1 MLRILNILSL
11 LSVFFFLY
19 VFIFPI
25 VYGNGIRNNF
35 GIDYLPPLNLD
46 VSPLSLNVEFS
57 PSMTKSDINETRS
70 LIFRLIDSDKN
81 ITYIPNYYNVTIL
94 KNELKNGNITEKNF
108 LNGSFF
114 SKNGTLIL
122 DFDSNKTDI
131 VNNTTNKF
139 NQYNIH
145 KDNLNKI
152 VQSDEDGIIFIEKP
166 SLDSGLYRLKVNVN
180 LFNNT
185 DDEGS
190 NIKEINLKFD
200 SYLSLGNIL
209 DIDIGNPTN
218 KITILSFNDKIM
230 HFNYDQQSKKIL
242 FEIPF
247 KYNMTRIEEGFI
259 YLHMEIKI
267 PNTIKEFSD
276 AKEFLTTINDI
287 DHSEISSASVSVDR
301 YSNSSSLIIHFILD
315 SNSLFKLTKERQLD
329 QKKDS
334 DMTLKFSLQ
343 PKKLDLS
350 NNPLEK
356 KLITQKVQHKFYS
369 NNQWLFFL

>member
-1 MLRILNILSL
+1 MLRILSLISL
-11 LSVFFFLY
+11 LSAFFFLY
-19 VFIFPI
+19 AFIFPN

-46 VSPLSLNVEFS
+46 ESPLSLNVEFN

-70 LIFRLIDSDKN
+70 LIFRLIDIDKN
-81 ITYIPNYYNVTIL
+81 ITYVPNYFNITIL
-94 KNELKNGNITEKNF
+94 KNDLNNGNITEKRF

-122 DFDSNKTDI
+122 EFDSNKTNI
-131 VNNTTNKF
+131 INNNTNKF
-139 NQYNIH
+139 NKYNID
-145 KDNLNKI
+145 KNNNNKV
-152 VQSDEDGIIFIEKP
+152 VQSDENGVVVIEKP
-166 SLDSGLYRLKVNVN
+166 SLDSGFYRLKVDVK
-180 LFNNT
+180 LYNNT
-185 DDEGS
+185 SYGS
-190 NIKEINLKFD
+190 NTKKIDLKFD

-209 DIDIGNPTN
+209 DLDVGNPAK
-218 KITILSFNDKIM
+218 KITVLSFNDKIIRF
-230 HFNYDQQSKKIL
+230 HYDQQSKKIL

-267 PNTIKEFSD
+267 PNTINEFFN

-301 YSNSSSLIIHFILD
+301 YSNSSSVIIHFILD
-315 SNSLFKLTKERQLD
+315 SNSLFKLTKERQVD
-329 QKKDS
+329 PEKNS

-343 PKKLDLS
+343 PKLD
-350 NNPLEK
+350 K
-356 KLITQKVQHKFYS
+356 KLITQKKAT
-369 NNQWLFFL
+369 